1 MKVLLSIKRE
11 FAEKILNG
19 TKRFEF
25 RKGIFKNPQISTV
38 VIYATMPLGK
48 VVGQFRIESIL
59 SDEPESLWKKTEK
72 HAGISKQ
79 FYDSYY
85 SGREKAYAIKIGEVE
100 RYKEP
105 IPISALGSNIKPPQ
119 SYLYL
124 PA

>member
-1 MKVLLSIKRE
+1 MKVLLSIKPE

-59 SDEPESLWKKTEK
+59 SDEPESLWKRRKNTQVFLSNFMTHIIQVEK
-72 HAGISKQ
+72 RPTQ
-79 FYDSYY
+79 
-85 SGREKAYAIKIGEVE
+85 
-100 RYKEP
+100 
-105 IPISALGSNIKPPQ
+105 
-119 SYLYL
+119 
-124 PA
+124 

>member
-1 MKVLLSIKRE
+1 MKVLLSIKPE

-25 RKGIFKNPQISTV
+25 HKGIFKNPQISTV

-59 SDEPESLWKKTEK
+59 SDEPESLWKKTK
-72 HAGISKQ
+72 AQVFSKQ